1 MTKSYFIE
9 LVDYNI
15 WANDIVH
22 SWFEK
27 ISDEQWK
34 RPVIS
39 SFNSLEATSLHVLSA
54 ERVWLDRLNK
64 AAAPVWLQDSFKGS
78 KKEILNEWRK
88 TSGGLKSFVENFDE
102 SCMQTNLAFKRLNG
116 EAYDM
121 PHYEIFAHVFN
132 HGSYH
137 RGQMVTILRQIGFTG
152 VSSTDL
158 LGFFR
163 NKN

>member
-1 MTKSYFIE
+1 MTRNYFIE
-9 LVDYNI
+9 LAEYNF
-15 WANDIVH
+15 WANTIVH

-27 ISDEQWK
+27 INDEQWK
-34 RPVIS
+34 QPVVS
-39 SFNSLEATSLHVLSA
+39 SFDSLEKTSLHILSA
-54 ERVWLDRLNK
+54 ERVWLDRLK
-64 AAAPVWLQDSFKGS
+64 KSEAPVWLQDSFKGS
-78 KKEILNEWRK
+78 KKEILNEWEK
-88 TSGGLKSFVENFDE
+88 TSQGLKSFVENFDE
-102 SCMQTNLAFKRLNG
+102 SGMQINLSFKRLNG

-121 PHYEIFAHVFN
+121 PHYQVFAHVFN

-137 RGQMVTILRQIGFTG
+137 RGQIVTMLRQVGFEA